1 MLTSKHTIYLS
12 KNHNLDGSDGNS
24 TNVFLFNE
32 NGKKVQAKWL
42 RKSIEQNN
50 GNFVV
55 LDHNNVILD
64 EIKGVLTKRNYYLE
78 VVDFDNPVDGVKI
91 NPFDLVSNASEIH
104 FMFLNFLYALWDNT
118 DSDIAVM
125 SNLMDAF
132 ASCVYQ
138 MFSNNKEKLN
148 MRTLKKMIYSV
159 RATCQTE
166 DGISKMSDEIFRN
179 IKDQNSMPV
188 KYYNQ
193 FVRAAGDRK
202 DEIAEKLASAFDILT
217 ENDLIMMDETDDS
230 LEASLNFK
238 TAVFV
243 NVKRV
248 EHETS
253 AKIMMTL
260 LNALVQNSVE
270 SKQTLF
276 VLDSLDAKRC
286 LIGLPL
292 WLKDSIAYN
301 MSFIVMCDD
310 LASFKKTQ
318 EAERFFQNLRK
329 VTDASVLMHHN
340 DDILKFENELPNSG
354 EELGLYMK
362 QNCLAQVLIPRM
374 EISVQEQVL

>member
-1 MLTSKHTIYLS
+1 MLASKHTIYLS
-12 KNHNLDGSDGNS
+12 KNHNLDGSNGS

-32 NGKKVQAKWL
+32 NGKKVQAKWV
-42 RKSIEQNN
+42 RKSVEQNN

-55 LDHNNVILD
+55 LDHNNTILD
-64 EIKGVLTKRNYYLE
+64 EVKNGLLKRHYYIE
-78 VVDFDNPVDGVKI
+78 VVDFDDIENGIKI
-91 NPFDLVSNASEIH
+91 NPFDLVTNTSEIH
-104 FMFLNFLYALWDNT
+104 FMFLNFLYILWDNT
-118 DSDIAVM
+118 DPDIAVM

-138 MFSNNKEKLN
+138 MFSNKKEKLN
-148 MRTLKKMIYSV
+148 MATLKKMVYSV

-166 DGISKMSDEIFRN
+166 DGLSKMSDEIFRK
-179 IKDQNSMPV
+179 IKDENSMPV

-193 FVRAAGDRK
+193 FLRAAGNRK
-202 DEIAEKLASAFDILT
+202 EEIEEKLACAFDMLT
-217 ENDLIMMDETDDS
+217 ASDIAMMSETDDS

-243 NVKRV
+243 NVKN
-248 EHETS
+248 EKQEAS
-253 AKIMMTL
+253 AKIMITL
-260 LNALVQNSVE
+260 LNAFVQQATE

-276 VLDSLDAKRC
+276 ILDSLSAQRC

-292 WLKDSIAYN
+292 WLKDSVVHN
-301 MSFIVMCDD
+301 MSFVVMCND
-310 LASFKKTQ
+310 LASFKKTE

-340 DDILKFENELPNSG
+340 DDILRFENELPNSG
-354 EELGLYMK
+354 EELAAYMK
-362 QNCLAQVLIPRM
+362 QNCLAQILIPRM